1 MCTEVLKVSQ
11 CLSCSNQTAT
21 QITKGDSL
29 SVPIH
34 CSHLE
39 IPIFRVD
46 TCWRSSHKAC
56 RFPRVV
62 HLTHSPV
69 PTGGEHKLSPS
80 QLLHASSCLQGGY
93 LHIRISVWKF
103 GGFWF
108 FFSYCL
114 RVGKCSNKTGKV
126 SLDFGRTPKCKKKK
140 KEECCT
146 ASEPNFLA
154 GIGPFIWVVKERGAQ
169 CWGFYYLRVRILPVH
184 KFRISVSVVNAARHF
199 SGMNIPFGFLF
210 ISRWYHR
217 RVTAECQPRGRTA
230 RCTPTGTAL
239 CLVLASQAPLEP
251 GTV

>member
-1 MCTEVLKVSQ
+1 MSGFQ
-11 CLSCSNQTAT
+11 FGN
-21 QITKGDSL
+21 
-29 SVPIH
+29 SV
-34 CSHLE
+34 
-39 IPIFRVD
+39 
-46 TCWRSSHKAC
+46 
-56 RFPRVV
+56 
-62 HLTHSPV
+62 
-69 PTGGEHKLSPS
+69 G
-80 QLLHASSCLQGGY
+80 
-93 LHIRISVWKF
+93 
-103 GGFWF
+103 F
-108 FFSYCL
+108 FFFFFPIVCVQGSVVIKQEKL
-114 RVGKCSNKTGKV
+114 VWTLAEHPSA
-126 SLDFGRTPKCKKKK
+126 KKKK